1 MLMIQGDG
9 VHTSIHTNWD
19 NTLYFHPGVLTFVFN
34 LKRIT
39 DNRSLSEVFFCLSVC
54 LNVLQYFEYSLWFFV
69 FSSLYPRFQY
79 FFFCD
84 FFSFFKKYLFCLS
97 QKVSPIRVLSC
108 LQLQL
113 ICFCFRF
120 GFFGFVLELR
130 FQNNCFCFSVELIC
144 YLQE

>member
-1 MLMIQGDG
+1 MMMIQGDG
-9 VHTSIHTNWD
+9 VHTSIHTNGV
-19 NTLYFHPGVLTFVFN
+19 NTLHFRPGVLPFVFN

-39 DNRSLSEVFFCLSVC
+39 DNRSLSEVFFCLSALTFYNI
-54 LNVLQYFEYSLWFFV
+54 LNIPYGFL
-69 FSSLYPRFQY
+69 FSSFSILLFLLR
-79 FFFCD
+79 

-120 GFFGFVLELR
+120 GFLVLFLELR
-130 FQNNCFCFSVELIC
+130 FQNNCVLH
-144 YLQE
+144 